1 MSDTLVIINGMEVK
15 MPKLH
20 QDFANKVDYASES
33 KAEKL
38 ERYLVQGTNTGKTA
52 SQFFQGLLQEA
63 MNPLTEDQIS
73 LIEEMRGQ
81 VRNNNCNCYL
91 PKFISDKLWYS
102 EQLQV
107 AKESKNKF
115 VFENIFSLPITSDK
129 WKVKS

>member
-1 MSDTLVIINGMEVK
+1 MT
-15 MPKLH
+15 KLH

-63 MNPLTEDQIS
+63 MNPLTEDQIT
-73 LIEEMRGQ
+73 LIHEMRAQ
-81 VRNNNCNCYL
+81 VRNSNCNCYL
-91 PKFISDKLWYS
+91 PKFISDKLWYG
-102 EQLQV
+102 EQLVV
-107 AKESKNKF
+107 AKDSKNKF
-115 VFENIFSLPITSDK
+115 VFENIFSLPIVSDK

>member
-1 MSDTLVIINGMEVK
+1 MEVK
-15 MPKLH
+15 MTKLH

-63 MNPLTEDQIS
+63 MNPLTEDQIDF
-73 LIEEMRGQ
+73 IKEMKSEVKSNSCDCG
-81 VRNNNCNCYL
+81 L
-91 PKFISDKLWYS
+91 PKFISNKLWYG
-102 EQLQV
+102 EQLV
-107 AKESKNKF
+107 IAKESKNKT
-115 VFENIFSLPITSDK
+115 VFENIFSLPIVSDK

>member
-1 MSDTLVIINGMEVK
+1 

-20 QDFANKVDYASES
+20 QDIANNVDYASET

-38 ERYLVQGTNTGKTA
+38 ERYLIQGTNTGKTA
-52 SQFFQGLLQEA
+52 KQFYQGLLQEA
-63 MNPLTEDQIS
+63 IDPLTEDQIS
-73 LIEEMRGQ
+73 LIKEMRGQ

-102 EQLQV
+102 EQLEV

-115 VFENIFSLPITSDK
+115 VFENIFSLPIVSDK

>member
-1 MSDTLVIINGMEVK
+1 

-20 QDFANKVDYASES
+20 QDIANNVDYASET

-38 ERYLVQGTNTGKTA
+38 ERYLSQGTNTGKTA
-52 SQFFQGLLQEA
+52 SQFIQGLLQEA

-73 LIEEMRGQ
+73 LIEEMRSQ

-102 EQLQV
+102 EQLEV

-115 VFENIFSLPITSDK
+115 VFESIFSNPLVTSK
-129 WKVKS
+129 WKIKS